1 MSQDMFRESLLPYN
15 NTKALIN
22 TFEKTNSK
30 GGKPLIKTH
39 DKRFLIKEV
48 KKEEKDF
55 LMQILPKY
63 H

>member
-1 MSQDMFRESLLPYN
+1 MLRDSLLPYN
-15 NTKALIN
+15 NTRTLVKS
-22 TFEKTNSK
+22 FVKTNAK

-39 DKRFLIKEV
+39 DKRYLIKEV

-55 LMQILPKY
+55 FIQIVGKY